1 MSNKEENRHNNKFN
15 NAKLIIDQTIYKFLI
30 ILIRDI
36 FLKRRNTSISRKISN
51 KLNDFVQYINANLLE
66 NNKKPIKVE
75 YSKENFENIIEFVRS
90 QNKIF
95 AGEIIENILIIVFSL
110 SFKTKKENTFGK
122 YIYNNLSKIKDA
134 KNLELANWFLEN
146 DFKDNIKLKEFL
158 QNDIFGY
165 EKDIKDLK
173 PIQKDSFFNFLEK
186 INKEEINTSNKFPK
200 KKFLSYMKGT
210 LFFIE
215 KIKKQN
221 NNNNNSD
228 TEAINSLTT
237 VTSLMS
243 NYLYE
248 DEIGKIKKVSVKLI
262 RSLFISTYIYYQ
274 NRNSPLMKYRKKNNH
289 KKNKE
294 LKEKENSEDL
304 EFMPFVFNLSEA
316 LIDSK
321 YVGIIFS
328 PLRNQPR
335 IDEIKMDKNRL
346 KENGLLELSKV
357 LLFNKNI
364 KKIDFNT
371 CMLKSQYIEFFNY
384 GIKLFNN
391 NSVEVLNL

>member
-36 FLKRRNTSISRKISN
+36 FLRRRKTSNAIKISN

-66 NNKKPIKVE
+66 NKKKPINVI

-110 SFKTKKENTFGK
+110 PFKYNKENTFGK

-221 NNNNNSD
+221 NNNNND
-228 TEAINSLTT
+228 TKTLNSLST

-248 DEIGKIKKVSVKLI
+248 DEIGKIKKVSVRLI
-262 RSLFISTYIYYQ
+262 RSLFISTYIYNQ

-294 LKEKENSEDL
+294 LEEKKSSDDL
-304 EFMPFVFNLSEA
+304 EFIPFVFDLSEA
-316 LIDSK
+316 FIESK

-357 LLFNKNI
+357 LLLNKNI
-364 KKIDFNT
+364 KKMILIHV
-371 CMLKSQYIEFFNY
+371 C
-384 GIKLFNN
+384 
-391 NSVEVLNL
+391 